1 MKIQDIDF
9 DAVWKDTMG
18 WNTPCREGRKFQ
30 DAVELAFWE
39 KLAPSYTEQYN
50 LNHDTPLIAEWLK
63 ENIGN
68 DQSILEIGCGSG
80 NFTMEM
86 APVAR
91 SILGLD
97 FSTDMLR
104 EMEKRA
110 AAHGYTHI
118 RGQVGKWEDFS
129 SCEHFGSIVSVN
141 SLYRI
146 EHIEAALLKMW
157 DYGDQV
163 LIVRTI
169 QRSLFYSIYKA
180 LGILVEECRDYQ
192 ILPQLFWSHGIHAD
206 VEYTTYPIRRQ
217 YPSWEAVEEQMKT
230 EIGIGEYEAHKKEC
244 LYALR
249 LCQVGDQPLTLEL
262 PRTTV
267 LIQAKK

>member
-18 WNTPCREGRKFQ
+18 WNAPYREGRKFQ

-50 LNHDTPLIAEWLK
+50 LNHDTPLIASWLRRS
-63 ENIGN
+63 IGKG
-68 DQSILEIGCGSG
+68 QSILEIGCGSG

-91 SILGLD
+91 SIVGLD
-97 FSTDMLR
+97 FSPAMLR

-110 AAHGYTHI
+110 AAHGYMHI

-129 SCEHFGSIVSVN
+129 PSEHFDSIVSMN

-146 EHIEAALLKMW
+146 EDIEAALLKMW

-169 QRSLFYSIYKA
+169 QRSLWHFIYKD
-180 LGILVEECRDYQ
+180 LGIPSEECRDYQ
-192 ILPQLFWSHGIHAD
+192 ILPQLFWSHGIHAN
-206 VEYTTYPIRRQ
+206 VEYITYPIRRQ
-217 YPSWEAVEEQMKT
+217 YPSWEVIREQMKA
-230 EIGIGEYEAHKKEC
+230 EIGVAEYEAHEADC
-244 LYALR
+244 LRALR
-249 LCQVGDQPLTLEL
+249 SCQVGDHSLILEV